1 MIGHNNQRKW
11 KCSVCEMSFNFK
23 KLLQMHTRAVHEF
36 ERTFLCNFCDK
47 RFFKKYDLTVHGNN
61 LLHDLVL

>member
-1 MIGHNNQRKW
+1 
-11 KCSVCEMSFNFK
+11 MSDFK

-47 RFFKKYDLTVHGNN
+47 RFFKKYDLTVHGKHR
-61 LLHDLVL
+61 LHDLVP